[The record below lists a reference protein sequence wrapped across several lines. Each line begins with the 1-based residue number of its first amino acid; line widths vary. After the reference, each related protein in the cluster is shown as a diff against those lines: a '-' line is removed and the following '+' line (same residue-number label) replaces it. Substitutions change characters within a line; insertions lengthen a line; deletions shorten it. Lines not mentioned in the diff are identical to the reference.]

1 VTDARGDA
9 GSAVDGTSIAV
20 VNWRDPWHPQAGGA
34 ERYAWEMARGLVRRG
49 ARVQYLTARAR
60 GQARRE
66 NRDGIEVIRMGGRF
80 GVYPRVLAWLAPRR
94 RRFDAVIDC
103 QNGIPF
109 FTPWVLPRRVP
120 VLCVVHHV
128 HDAQFG
134 VHFPAPV
141 AAIGR
146 LLEGPVARWSYRRH
160 ESVAVSDSTAVAMRR
175 RLGWTGPIHIV
186 PNGLSPECFEVPSQ
200 GSPGTAEG
208 AAAGAAGPTLSWVGR
223 LVAHKRADR
232 ILDVADRLRAAG
244 ATIQVIGRGPVAGPL
259 AGQVA
264 SRGLDGVVRLRGY
277 LPEAEKRAA
286 VAASVLHLNTSQ
298 GEGWG
303 LCVIE
308 AAALGVPTV
317 AYDVDGLRDAVRH
330 GETGWLVHDGEQ
342 IEDVTERAVKE
353 LADPVRRAEVAAAC
367 RAWAASFDW
376 DQSAGQ
382 LARLVGAVVRRKAR

>member
-1 VTDARGDA
+1 MTDARSDA
-9 GSAVDGTSIAV
+9 GSPVDGTSIAV

-34 ERYAWEMARGLVRRG
+34 ERYAWEMACGLVRRG
-49 ARVQYLTARAR
+49 ARVRYLTARAR

-109 FTPWVLPRRVP
+109 FTPWVLSRRVP

-160 ESVAVSDSTAVAMRR
+160 ECVAVSDSTAGAMRR
-175 RLGWTGPIHIV
+175 RLGWTGLIHIV
-186 PNGLSPECFEVPSQ
+186 PNGLSPDCFEAPA
-200 GSPGTAEG
+200 PGNPPTAEG
-208 AAAGAAGPTLSWVGR
+208 AAAGGPALSWVGR

-232 ILDVADRLRAAG
+232 ILDVADRLRPAG
-244 ATIQVIGRGPVAGPL
+244 VTIQVIGRGPAAGPL
-259 AGQVA
+259 VGQVA

-277 LPEAEKRAA
+277 LPDEEKRAA

-303 LCVIE
+303 LCV
-308 AAALGVPTV
+308 L
-317 AYDVDGLRDAVRH
+317 AVRD
-330 GETGWLVHDGEQ
+330 GDRGWLVHDGER

-353 LADPVRRAEVAAAC
+353 LADPARRAAVAAAC
-367 RAWAASFDW
+367 RAWAANFDW

-382 LARLVGAVVRRKAR
+382 LARLVGAAVRRKARWQGHGRGAAAGGER

>member
-1 VTDARGDA
+1 VTDARSDTL
-9 GSAVDGTSIAV
+9 SPVEGTSIAV

-34 ERYAWEMARGLVRRG
+34 ELYAWEMARGLVRRG
-49 ARVQYLTARAR
+49 ARVRYLTARAR
-60 GQARRE
+60 GQARQE

-109 FTPWVLPRRVP
+109 FTPWVLSRRVP

-146 LLEGPVARWSYRRH
+146 LLEGPVARWTYRRH
-160 ESVAVSDSTAVAMRR
+160 ECVAISDSTVGAMRR
-175 RLGWTGPIHIV
+175 RLGWTGAIHIV
-186 PNGLSPECFEVPSQ
+186 PVGLSPDCFEAPTP
-200 GSPGTAEG
+200 GSPPTAEG
-208 AAAGAAGPTLSWVGR
+208 AAVGGPALSWVGR

-244 ATIQVIGRGPVAGPL
+244 VTVQVIGRGPLAGPL
-259 AGQVA
+259 AAQVA

-277 LPEAEKRAA
+277 LPEEEKRAA
-286 VAASVLHLNTSQ
+286 VATSLLHLNTSQ

-303 LCVIE
+303 MCVIE

-330 GETGWLVHDGEQ
+330 GETGWLVHDGER
-342 IEDVTERAVKE
+342 IEDVTQRAVKE
-353 LADPVRRAEVAAAC
+353 LADPVRRAEVTAAC

-382 LARLVGAVVRRKAR
+382 LARLVGAAVRRKAR

>member
-1 VTDARGDA
+1 VTDARSDA

-49 ARVQYLTARAR
+49 ARVRYLTARAR

-109 FTPWVLPRRVP
+109 FTPWVLSRRAP

-160 ESVAVSDSTAVAMRR
+160 ECVAVSDSTAGAMRR

-186 PNGLSPECFEVPSQ
+186 PNGLSPDCFEAPTP
-200 GSPGTAEG
+200 GSPPTAEG
-208 AAAGAAGPTLSWVGR
+208 AAAGGPTLSWVGR
-223 LVAHKRADR
+223 LVAHKRAGR

-244 ATIQVIGRGPVAGPL
+244 VTIQVIGRGPVAGPL
-259 AGQVA
+259 AGQIA
-264 SRGLDGVVRLRGY
+264 SRGLDGVVQLRGY

-330 GETGWLVHDGEQ
+330 GETGWLVHDGER
-342 IEDVTERAVKE
+342 IEDITERAVKE
-353 LADPVRRAEVAAAC
+353 LADPARRAEVTAAC

-382 LARLVGAVVRRKAR
+382 LARLVGAAVRRKAR

>member
-1 VTDARGDA
+1 VTDARSDA
-9 GSAVDGTSIAV
+9 GSAVDGASIAV

-49 ARVQYLTARAR
+49 ARVRYLTARAR
-60 GQARRE
+60 GQARRD
-66 NRDGIEVIRMGGRF
+66 NRDGIEVTRMGGRF
-80 GVYPRVLAWLAPRR
+80 GVYPLVLTWLALRR

-109 FTPWVLPRRVP
+109 FTPWVLSRRVP

-134 VHFPAPV
+134 VHFPGPV

-146 LLEGPVARWSYRRH
+146 LLEGPVSRWSYRRH
-160 ESVAVSDSTAVAMRR
+160 ECVAVSDSTAGAMRG

-186 PNGLSPECFEVPSQ
+186 PNGLSRDYFEAPT
-200 GSPGTAEG
+200 PGNPG
-208 AAAGAAGPTLSWVGR
+208 AGGPTLSWVGR

-244 ATIQVIGRGPVAGPL
+244 VTIQVIGRGPVAGPL

-277 LPEAEKRAA
+277 LPEEEKRAA

-330 GETGWLVHDGEQ
+330 GETGWLVHDGER

-353 LADPVRRAEVAAAC
+353 LADPGRRAEVTAAC

-376 DQSAGQ
+376 DRSAGQ
-382 LARLVGAVVRRKAR
+382 LARLVGDAVRRKAR